1 MVKHLWKGWRIAC
14 AQRSFPMP
22 PGGFAQEPSSRRRAM
37 GISESMGRKMTH
49 GVPEP
54 CGDIS
59 QAHPPTVTRAKRS
72 GRAGDHDLPVALSPL
87 VTPSKPAVW
96 THRACSGRLPWL
108 LPLTTVYS
116 HSRRLWPRRHPDTQ
130 HLAQRP
136 DVIGQARGPPAR
148 STPPPRHRE
157 PTHRRGSALAVGQRW
172 TPLAGRWPAP
182 QGTDRTGA

>member
-1 MVKHLWKGWRIAC
+1 
-14 AQRSFPMP
+14 
-22 PGGFAQEPSSRRRAM
+22 M
-37 GISESMGRKMTH
+37 GISESMGLKMTH

-54 CGDIS
+54 CGYIS

-108 LPLTTVYS
+108 LPLTTAYS

-148 STPPPRHRE
+148 STPPPRATGSP
-157 PTHRRGSALAVGQRW
+157 PTAAVARRRW
-172 TPLAGRWPAP
+172 ASAGRRWQAAGPRRRAQTGRGP
-182 QGTDRTGA
+182 RGGAHCEGLAERTFLHGGHAHTSHGRGLR